1 MKINVIHHINRMKKK
16 NYMIILIGK
25 EKAFEKI
32 PYLLLIKTT
41 DFFFFLQRFK
51 GNSVGKGQSFQQ
63 FLHSWLSYA
72 PNEL

>member
-1 MKINVIHHINRMKKK
+1 MKINVIHRINRMKKK

-25 EKAFEKI
+25 TKAFEKI

-41 DFFFFLQRFK
+41 DFFFIHRYK

-63 FLHSWLSYA
+63 MVPAQLA
-72 PNEL
+72 IICPK

>member
-1 MKINVIHHINRMKKK
+1 MKKK
-16 NYMIILIGK
+16 NCMIILIGK

-41 DFFFFLQRFK
+41 DFFVVVLQRYK

-63 FLHSWLSYA
+63 MVPAQLA
-72 PNEL
+72 VICPK